1 MIYKLEEWQ
10 DTNTKRWHCGC
21 MSALGKGSN
30 YWWHGARIIGKSPA
44 EYLQWVI
51 DNYKPD
57 KICYTSDK
65 NVIWFEWISQSKM
78 RVYKNYMNKIA
89 REKNYQI

>member
-21 MSALGKGSN
+21 MSALGRGSN
-30 YWWHGARIIGKSPA
+30 YWWHGARVIGKSPA

-51 DNYKPD
+51 NTFNPT

-65 NVIWFEWISQSKM
+65 NVIWFEWISQEDM
-78 RVYKNYMNKIA
+78 RHFKNTINRIA
-89 REKNYQI
+89 RNKNYQI